1 MEVFQIAK
9 KNKCYAYFIE
19 PNGISGIT
27 ESWDECKSAVAG
39 KKARYMG
46 FTSLADAKSWIASGA
61 SYENKIKPILEKGIY
76 FDAGTGRGIG
86 VEVKVT
92 DETGFNL
99 LSLVVPADKI
109 NPFGNYTAKEGSTN
123 NFGEL
128 LGCYIAL
135 KVSEKK
141 ENLLIFGDSKL
152 IIDYWSKGII
162 KRESVAEDT
171 VTLADKVKIL
181 RENFESRG
189 GKILHVS
196 GDHNP
201 ADLGFHK

>member
-1 MEVFQIAK
+1 
-9 KNKCYAYFIE
+9 
-19 PNGISGIT
+19 
-27 ESWDECKSAVAG
+27 
-39 KKARYMG
+39 MG
-46 FTSLADAKSWIASGA
+46 FTSLSDAKAWIESGA
-61 SYENKIKPILEKGIY
+61 SYESKIKPTLEKGVY

-109 NPFGNYTAKEGSTN
+109 NAFGNYTTKEGSTN

-141 ENLLIFGDSKL
+141 GNLLIFGDSKL
-152 IIDYWSKGII
+152 IIDYWSKGLI
-162 KRESVAEDT
+162 KRDSVAKAT
-171 VTLADKVKIL
+171 VDLADKVKFL
-181 RENFESRG
+181 RENFEARG
-189 GKILHVS
+189 GKILHIS
-196 GDHNP
+196 GDYNP

>member
-9 KNKCYAYFIE
+9 KNKYYAYFIE
-19 PNGISGIT
+19 SEKKSGIT
-27 ESWDECKSAVAG
+27 ESWDNCKNIVAG
-39 KKARYMG
+39 KKSRYMG
-46 FTSLADAKSWIASGA
+46 FPLLSEAEEWLNKGA
-61 SYENKIKPILEKGIY
+61 SYEVKIKPILEKGIY

-92 DETGFNL
+92 DENGVNI
-99 LSLVVPADKI
+99 LSLVVPQDKI

-135 KVSEKK
+135 KAAQKNGALS
-141 ENLLIFGDSKL
+141 IFGDSKL
-152 IIDYWSKGII
+152 IIDYWSKGMI
-162 KRESVAEDT
+162 KRTEVAQDT
-171 VTLADKVKIL
+171 VQLADKVKVL
-181 RENFESRG
+181 REEFEARG
-189 GKILHVS
+189 GKLSHIS
-196 GDHNP
+196 GDYNP